1 MRKRLESV
9 WAVGVEW
16 LHFLYFAVTRGEKGN
31 GNEGKRH
38 QSDGRSRPEDFFFF
52 SFFFVFY
59 RSKGLLFILMM
70 KQRYQRYG
78 MQSYPADN
86 GTYDTYLF
94 PPQQNRDIADTQH

>member
-52 SFFFVFY
+52 CFLPFKGPFVY
-59 RSKGLLFILMM
+59 TDDETEISEI
-70 KQRYQRYG
+70 
-78 MQSYPADN
+78 
-86 GTYDTYLF
+86 
-94 PPQQNRDIADTQH
+94 RDAVLPG